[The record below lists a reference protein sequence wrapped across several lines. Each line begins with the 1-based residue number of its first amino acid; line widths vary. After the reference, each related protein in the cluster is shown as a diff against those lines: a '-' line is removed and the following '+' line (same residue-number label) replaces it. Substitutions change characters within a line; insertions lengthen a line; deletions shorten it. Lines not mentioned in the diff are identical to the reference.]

1 MEKTGL
7 IALNG
12 IPGSGKTLDAT
23 YIALQ
28 HYKSQNSFIRYYT
41 SFIKYKLYNFIHD
54 LPFYNKFKEKFDYFI
69 NFEFLGLHIFKI
81 LFKIIYYFFNLFI
94 FLFLFVECSIYF
106 KILIVLYFLYFKKII
121 RGFNKLDYEYYC
133 IFPYKKINNVYSTYP
148 ILLDKKRNIW
158 SNNVSLYDLDNS
170 VSFYPDSLIIIDE
183 IQLFVDSDEYKEKNK
198 KVKISKIAKFL
209 QAHRHFGIKQII
221 FTSQSPTRIFKK
233 GRNIV
238 VGYLKQNKIIDLPF
252 NISIMRGTMY
262 YDFDYYGKYI
272 PRYREER
279 KKLPFDYKKVFKIF
293 LRNKVYSAYDSRYL
307 SKYNYKQPLLD
318 KGTWNDYKVSSE
330 HLTSLFEDTIE

>member
-1 MEKTGL
+1 MERTGL

-23 YIALQ
+23 YLALQ
-28 HYKSQNSFIRYYT
+28 HYKSQNSFFRYYT
-41 SFIKYKLYNFIHD
+41 AFIKYKLFNIFHD
-54 LPFYNKFKEKFDYFI
+54 IPISNKFKNIYNKII

-81 LFKIIYYFFNLFI
+81 LFKFIYYFFNFFI
-94 FLFLFVECSIYF
+94 FLFLFVDCSIYL
-106 KILIVLYFLYFKKII
+106 KIFIVLYFFYFKKII
-121 RGFNKLDYEYYC
+121 TGFNKLDYEYYL
-133 IFPYKKINNVYSTYP
+133 IFSYKKINNVYSTYP

-158 SNNVSLYDLDNS
+158 SNKVSLYDLDNS
-170 VSFYPDSLIIIDE
+170 VSFYPDALIVIDE
-183 IQLFVDSDEYKEKNK
+183 IQLFVDSDEYKDKEKK
-198 KVKISKIAKFL
+198 KKISKIAKFL
-209 QAHRHFGIKQII
+209 QSHRHFGIKQII

-238 VGYLKQNKIIDLPF
+238 VGYLKQHKLIDLPF
-252 NISIMRGTMY
+252 GITIMRGIMY

-272 PRYREER
+272 PRDREER

-307 SKYNYKQPLLD
+307 SKYNYKQPLLE
-318 KGTWNDYKVSSE
+318 KGYWNDYKVSSE